1 MAFLTIWEIIDMIIM
16 SLAVGY
22 IFKDMFPREMKHSY
36 EDYFAEY
43 KSEKRFIDLN
53 DFKFAILVVAPAIIL
68 HEFGHKIAA
77 IAFGLYA
84 TFNAAYLWLL
94 IGVALKAFGSPIL
107 FFVPAYVAHSAT
119 AFPWQSSIIAFAGP
133 FVNLVLWLGS
143 WLILK
148 KAKKLNHTTQTALLF
163 TKRINMF
170 LFLFNMIPIP
180 PFDGGQVLMGLIG
193 TFF

>member
-1 MAFLTIWEIIDMIIM
+1 MTFLTIWEIIDMIII

-22 IFKDMFPREMKHSY
+22 IFKDMFPRAMVHSY
-36 EDYFAEY
+36 EDYFEEY
-43 KSEKRFIDLN
+43 KPKFSMN

-77 IAFGLYA
+77 LAFGLYA
-84 TFNAAYLWLL
+84 TFNAAYLWLVL
-94 IGVALKAFGSPIL
+94 GVVLKAFGSPIL

-148 KAKKLNHTTQTALLF
+148 KAKKLDHTTQTALLF